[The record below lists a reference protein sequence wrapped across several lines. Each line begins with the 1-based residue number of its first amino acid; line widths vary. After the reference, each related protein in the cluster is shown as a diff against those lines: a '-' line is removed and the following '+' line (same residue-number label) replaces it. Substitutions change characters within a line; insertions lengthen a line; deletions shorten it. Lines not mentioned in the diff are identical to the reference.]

1 MIFVQMIFVKNW
13 MLLDRYPLCLDL
25 KILWLFVR
33 KMCLVCKMCGFIF
46 SLWILYLQILRNEEG
61 KKLGLKVNEKSSVQK
76 ESDVKMSDAE
86 VRKQPN

>member
-1 MIFVQMIFVKNW
+1 MIFVLTNFVKNW
-13 MLLDRYPLCLDL
+13 KLLDRYTLCLDM

-33 KMCLVCKMCGFIF
+33 KRCLLCKMCGLIF
-46 SLWILYLQILRNEEG
+46 SFWILYLQILRNEEG

-76 ESDVKMSDAE
+76 ENDVKMSDAE

>member
-76 ESDVKMSDAE
+76 ENDVKMSDAE